1 MEPNTSD
8 CDQMTEIEADTR
20 RFGALLP
27 RDLTPGRRGS
37 GWMIWDDE
45 DHCIFLDFFGK
56 YEAHERLKAATA
68 VLEIYY
74 GLRLPYSIRV
84 GFHESEEV
92 ARQTMMDWIGADNP
106 EVDEAESD
114 EPQIDERESKRG

>member
-1 MEPNTSD
+1 MDPIISD

-27 RDLTPGRRGS
+27 RDLLPGRKGS

-45 DHCIFLDFFGK
+45 DHCIFLDFFGGFEPTEK
-56 YEAHERLKAATA
+56 SKAATA

-74 GLRLPYSIRV
+74 GLRLPYSFRV

-92 ARQTMMDWIGADNP
+92 ARRTMMDWIGVDDT
-106 EVDEAESD
+106 EVNEAESN
-114 EPQIDERESKRG
+114 EPQLNEKETKTG